1 MQERQEKSCGM
12 LYRKKLRDTCGEEWQ
27 RNRSK
32 KMFEGTDIRIW
43 MSRWN
48 GSVPEDRERVKEA
61 YRKIAGRLRKR
72 TGR

>member
-1 MQERQEKSCGM
+1 M

-48 GSVPEDRERVKEA
+48 GSVPEDSGRVSVTWICGQGMR
-61 YRKIAGRLRKR
+61 RKGD
-72 TGR
+72 